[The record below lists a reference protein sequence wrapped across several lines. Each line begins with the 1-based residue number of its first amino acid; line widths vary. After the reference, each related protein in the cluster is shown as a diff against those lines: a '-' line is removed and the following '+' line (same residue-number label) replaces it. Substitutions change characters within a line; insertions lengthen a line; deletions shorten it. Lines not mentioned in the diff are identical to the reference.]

1 MNLTAMP
8 TDTASTLTNADATL
22 FSPIA
27 FRGVTLGN
35 RIAVSPMCQYSSV
48 DGFANDWHLVHLG
61 SRAVGGAGLVF
72 TEATAVLPEGRI
84 TPGDLGI
91 WKDEHIPELARIVEF
106 LHGQGAHAAVQL
118 AHAGRK
124 ASMNVPWKGDR
135 LLGVE
140 EGGWTD
146 VVAPSAVAF
155 AEIYATPVELDAAGI
170 VRVKEAFAAAAG
182 RAVKAGFDILE
193 IHSAHGYLLH
203 EFLSP
208 ISNQRTDEYGGSF
221 ENRIRL
227 LVETVDAVRGVWPEE
242 RPLFV
247 RISSTDWTEGGWD
260 VGQSVALA
268 KVLKEHGVDLVDA
281 SSGGNVA
288 TAKIPVGPGYQVPF
302 AAQIRREAGIAT
314 AAVGM
319 ITDAV
324 QADTIIR
331 AGEADLVSLAREF
344 LRSPYWALDAA
355 EELDVEVT
363 WPAQYLRAAHRTS
376 KARGTVK
383 GSEGQ

>member
-1 MNLTAMP
+1 MP
-8 TDTASTLTNADATL
+8 TDASSKPSDLPSALSGSTL

-27 FRGVTLGN
+27 FRGVTLPN
-35 RIAVSPMCQYSSV
+35 RISVSPMCQYSSV

-84 TPGDLGI
+84 TPNDLGL
-91 WKDEHIPELARIVEF
+91 WKDEQIAGLARIVDF
-106 LHGQGAHAAVQL
+106 VHAQGAHAGIQL

-124 ASMNVPWKGDR
+124 TSMNRPWDGER
-135 LLGVE
+135 LLSSA
-140 EGGWTD
+140 EGGWTK
-146 VVAPSAVAF
+146 VVAPSEMAF
-155 AEIYATPVELDAAGI
+155 ADTYAKPHELDAAGI
-170 VRVKEAFAAAAG
+170 AEVKRAFAEAAG
-182 RAVKAGFDILE
+182 RALRAGFDIIE

-208 ISNQRTDEYGGSF
+208 LSNKRTDEYGGSF
-221 ENRIRL
+221 ENRTRL
-227 LVETVDAVRGVWPEE
+227 LVETVDAVRGVWGEE
-242 RPLFV
+242 KPLFV
-247 RISSTDWTEGGWD
+247 RISASDWTEGGWD
-260 VGQSVALA
+260 IAQSVELA
-268 KVLKEHGVDLVDA
+268 KVLKGHGVDLVDA

-331 AGEADLVSLAREF
+331 AGEADMVQLAREM
-344 LRSPYWALDAA
+344 LRAPYWALDAA
-355 EELDVEVT
+355 EKLGVEVT

-376 KARGTVK
+376 KAREAVK
-383 GSEGQ
+383 GGERQ